1 MLFTRYVTSEDDE
14 IKLLSRYIVMV
25 LNALCHNNWSWCCK
39 WTSKFSVLGSSVI
52 ASTECVLLVSNSVS
66 TAYGMQVS
74 AEKTQLMTND
84 INGTSAD
91 FTTDNKKLETAHR
104 FKYLGAI
111 VSDQGLK
118 PQVLSRTAHITAA
131 VNQKSSGTTKTSPA
145 APRSNGCAPWSCPY

>member
-1 MLFTRYVTSEDDE
+1 M
-14 IKLLSRYIVMV
+14 
-25 LNALCHNNWSWCCK
+25 
-39 WTSKFSVLGSSVI
+39 I

-74 AEKTQLMTND
+74 AEKTQLMTNN

-91 FTTDNKKLETAHR
+91 FTTDNKKLETAHS

-118 PQVLSRTAHITAA
+118 PQVLSRTSHITAA
-131 VNQKSSGTTKTSPA
+131 VDQKHISIGSKIRPM
-145 APRSNGCAPWSCPY
+145 RSLVLSIFSYVCETWT